1 MKSAGID
8 VGSRTVKLVI
18 VEDERII
25 CSRKQEN
32 SFDSLAVIRNLLDGA
47 AYDAITATG
56 YGRHLFTQHFDGR
69 TISEIAA
76 FAKGTRHLF
85 PTCRAVLDIGG
96 QDTKA
101 IALDEQGRVR
111 KFEMNDKCA
120 AGTGRFL
127 EIMALALGYSLPE
140 FGAAALSGE
149 QSEKINSMCTVFAES
164 EVISMISRGAK
175 REQVALGIHQAV
187 ASRSVAMLQKI
198 AAQGEVAFVGGVA
211 LNPAM
216 RGLVQTAL
224 QTTLLTPDD
233 PQIVGALG
241 AALHGVS

>member
-18 VEDERII
+18 VEDGRVIG
-25 CSRKQEN
+25 SRKQEN
-32 SFDSLAVIRNLLDGA
+32 SFDPLAVIRQLLDGA

-56 YGRHLFTQHFDGR
+56 YGRHLFTQHFPGQ

-76 FAKGTRHLF
+76 FARGAHYLF
-85 PTCRAVLDIGG
+85 PACRSVLDIGG

-101 IALDEQGRVR
+101 ITLDEGGRVR

-127 EIMALALGYSLPE
+127 EIMALVLGYSLAE
-140 FGAAALSGE
+140 FGAAALSGK
-149 QSEKINSMCTVFAES
+149 QAEKINNMCTVFAES
-164 EVISMISRGAK
+164 EVISMISRGAE

-198 AAQGEVAFVGGVA
+198 AAQDEVAFVGGVA

-216 RGLVQTAL
+216 CKLIQAAL
-224 QTTLLTPDD
+224 QTTIRTPDD

>member
-1 MKSAGID
+1 M
-8 VGSRTVKLVI
+8 GSRTVKLVI
-18 VEDERII
+18 VEDGRVV

-32 SFDSLAVIRNLLDGA
+32 SFDSLTVIRRLLDGA

-56 YGRHLFTQHFDGR
+56 YGRHLFTQHFSGQ

-76 FAKGTRHLF
+76 FARGTHHLF
-85 PTCRAVLDIGG
+85 PACRAVLDIGG

-127 EIMALALGYSLPE
+127 EIMAMALGYSLPE
-140 FGAAALSGE
+140 FGMAALTGE
-149 QSEKINSMCTVFAES
+149 QGEKINSMCTVFAES

-198 AAQGEVAFVGGVA
+198 AAQDEVAFVGGVA

-216 RGLVQTAL
+216 QAL
-224 QTTLLTPDD
+224 IQATLNTSLRTPDD
-233 PQIVGALG
+233 PQLVGALG